1 MSEASSALAQ
11 KMYADQAEGGASSG
25 TESDSATSDDD
36 AVDAEFEE
44 VSDEDKKE
52 NES

>member
-1 MSEASSALAQ
+1 
-11 KMYADQAEGGASSG
+11 MYADQAEGGASSG